1 VASEAAKAKEGE
13 AVRRTPEEIK
23 EAREWLARQAD
34 LFGGLATVHI
44 ETLIAATEPPTDE
57 ELRAEANRIA
67 ESDELHEALDGLD
80 RCDFYAQGYEDG
92 IRDIL
97 GTPEGK

>member
-1 VASEAAKAKEGE
+1 MS
-13 AVRRTPEEIK
+13 RPTPEQIK
-23 EAREWLARQAD
+23 EARRTLLTGDAVAYHDDVCIGTAD
-34 LFGGLATVHI
+34 IDAIRVLL
-44 ETLIAATEPPTDE
+44 AATEPPTDE